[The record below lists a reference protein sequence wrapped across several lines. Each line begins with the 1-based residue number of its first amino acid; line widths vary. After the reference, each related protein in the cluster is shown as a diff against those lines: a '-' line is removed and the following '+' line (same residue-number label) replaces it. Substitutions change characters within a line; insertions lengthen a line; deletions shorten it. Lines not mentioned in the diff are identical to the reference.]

1 MSAIAGDTSELY
13 RRFKSLTVAAGAT
26 MILNE
31 PVGDLRSKV
40 DELHRD
46 AAGTPCEEPAAR
58 LRQLVRGAASG
69 EVSEAELDAVR
80 RSHRRLRREVWTTQ
94 PCEYVPCCAGTHDHR

>member
-1 MSAIAGDTSELY
+1 VSTVAVGTPELY
-13 RRFKSLTVAAGAT
+13 RRFKALTVTAGAAL
-26 MILNE
+26 ILGK
-31 PVGDLRSKV
+31 PVAELRSAV

-46 AAGTPCEEPAAR
+46 AAGTPCEEPAAQ
-58 LRQLVRGAASG
+58 LRQLVHGG